1 MNRGLLLLP
10 LLCLTLVPTV
20 QAEDLL
26 AVFDRAVTNDPQIR
40 EAEAN
45 RMATREARPQAIAS
59 LLPQVSGSADKGR
72 TWSDSRNTGSQ
83 LIGTTLFPNNTIVTS
98 VNSTEGWNLNIR
110 QSVFSWV
117 NWVALKQASHQVA
130 QAEADYVV
138 AQQGLAQRVAQ
149 QYFAVLAAQ
158 DTVEALE
165 AARDAF
171 ARQLDQADKRFEVGL
186 IAITDV
192 QEARAAR
199 DQAAAA
205 VIAAKRALSNTQ
217 ETLRATIGE
226 KLDVL
231 NKPAETMPL
240 LTPSPA
246 SEDDWVKTSMENNA
260 SLLSSR
266 LSADIARDQVHSAF
280 GGHLPTL
287 DLVAGRSYDKSDGN
301 RFVNNSPSLNT
312 SDGYGKSLSLQ
323 LSVPIFSGGA
333 TQSRVRQ
340 SQYYWIAAKERLERS
355 SRDTERLARDAYLGV
370 TSGISQVQA
379 QRQALESRQTA
390 LRATEAGYEVG
401 TRTAVDVLDARRAL
415 AQAQTDY
422 AQSRYNYLNS
432 LIQLRLASGDLDR
445 STIEEVNKWLTVVA
459 PAPAPTPPPA
469 QP

>member
-1 MNRGLLLLP
+1 
-10 LLCLTLVPTV
+10 
-20 QAEDLL
+20 
-26 AVFDRAVTNDPQIR
+26 
-40 EAEAN
+40 
-45 RMATREARPQAIAS
+45 
-59 LLPQVSGSADKGR
+59 
-72 TWSDSRNTGSQ
+72 
-83 LIGTTLFPNNTIVTS
+83 TLFPNNTIVTS

-226 KLDVL
+226 KLNVL